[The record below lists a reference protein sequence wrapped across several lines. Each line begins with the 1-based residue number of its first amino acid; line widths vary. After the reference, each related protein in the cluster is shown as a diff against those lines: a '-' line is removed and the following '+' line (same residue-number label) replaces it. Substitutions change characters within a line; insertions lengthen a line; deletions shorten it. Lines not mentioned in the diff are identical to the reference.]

1 MTSGSRR
8 NRINNN
14 TRTTT
19 IIITVSERI
28 IIIIIFYYDDV
39 SYVFVGLNDVIA
51 GFFAVYI
58 FYYHLLLVP
67 VSLLVFH
74 S

>member
-14 TRTTT
+14 TSTKT
-19 IIITVSERI
+19 IIITVSER
-28 IIIIIFYYDDV
+28 IIIIFYYDDV